1 MHTVLM
7 TGATGFVGS
16 ALAANFLTR
25 SMRVIALVRDD
36 PEGVRTRRA
45 INEAGQGFGL
55 SGLSIASSM
64 TTHLQIVHV
73 DEVLLADNPGS
84 RGHPALTE
92 VTEVWHCAAEMS
104 YTPRSLTTSFKTNVG
119 ITCALYLAVNAYA
132 LKCRR
137 FYHVSSAYVSGAVN
151 GQITETLRW
160 NADCLNPY
168 QVTKWSAEVALKA
181 LSDTGR
187 VPVTLFR
194 PSIIVGHEQTGWVK
208 RNGFGVYM
216 FADVMEAVTR
226 ANLQVVTLEAMRE
239 GRPDMIPIN
248 RLVDDAV
255 ALTVRLSDHLPSS
268 EFEIFHC
275 SGGLSLN
282 YHTIVT
288 LFGEAFGVSVSY
300 GPSKTILEQQ
310 INLGIALRRELMEH
324 ELHFDRS
331 KLDAAVG
338 HTTSLEAIDTP
349 TMCRLI
355 AWYQIGIQSG
365 RSSLRGS

>member
-1 MHTVLM
+1 MHTVLI

-16 ALAANFLTR
+16 ALAATFLAR

-36 PEGVRTRRA
+36 PKGGRTRRA
-45 INEAGQGFGL
+45 IDEASQGF
-55 SGLSIASSM
+55 GLSIASSM
-64 TTHLQIVHV
+64 TTHLQILNV
-73 DEVLLADNPGS
+73 DEVLLADNADS
-84 RGHPALTE
+84 IGHPALAE

-119 ITCALYLAVNAYA
+119 ITCALYLAVNTYA
-132 LKCRR
+132 LRCRR
-137 FYHVSSAYVSGAVN
+137 FYQVSSAYVSGAVN

-226 ANLQVVTLEAMRE
+226 VDLQEVTLEAMRE
-239 GRPDMIPIN
+239 GRPDMIAIN
-248 RLVDDAV
+248 RLVDDAL
-255 ALTVRLSDHLPSS
+255 ALTVRSADHSDDAA
-268 EFEIFHC
+268 FEIFHC
-275 SGGLSLN
+275 SGGMALN
-282 YHTIVT
+282 YHAIVT
-288 LFGEAFGVSVSY
+288 LFGEAFGVRVSY
-300 GPSKTILEQQ
+300 GPSRTILEQQ
-310 INLGIALRRELMEH
+310 INHGISLRRELMEH
-324 ELHFDRS
+324 ELNFDRS
-331 KLDAAVG
+331 KLDAALG
-338 HTTSLEAIDTP
+338 RATPLAAIDASI
-349 TMCRLI
+349 MRRLI
-355 AWYQIGIQSG
+355 AWYQAGIQSG
-365 RSSLRGS
+365 RSSLRGG